1 MRPFSSSILVRYSHK
16 EPKSFILT
24 KREPSELLTIPSSFG
39 YWVSKTNSWKFLYIL
54 AKLPIILNYNFA
66 TMRVSWESFPSKTF
80 VGTNWVVLILAR
92 KLLHSLGAWTWTQNK
107 STYQISSKIWKK
119 IIVALLTRKM
129 QVWLSMKWK
138 VSILFLWWCVID
150 VTLSNFLVSFPQSR
164 SLNRVSRTVRGDRSP

>member
-24 KREPSELLTIPSSFG
+24 KRERSELLTIPSSFG
-39 YWVSKTNSWKFLYIL
+39 YWFSKKNSWEFVYIL
-54 AKLPIILNYNFA
+54 AKLPTIWRILNYNLA
-66 TMRVSWESFPSKTF
+66 TYNEIFFRKFSIQNTW
-80 VGTNWVVLILAR
+80 VLILAR

-129 QVWLSMKWK
+129 QVRLSMKWK